1 MGVQQEELIVQELV
15 LGEDTLVALEG
26 VLADPGPSFTQ
37 LLILTSHNF
46 TKIYGDV
53 KGRVA
58 MGLI

>member
-26 VLADPGPSFTQ
+26 VLAHLGPSFTH
-37 LLILTSHNF
+37 LLILRSHNF
-46 TKIYGDV
+46 TKTYCDV
-53 KGRVA
+53 KWMVA